1 MGISILGLLCSNNLS
16 LEPKEGY
23 SEETQMLSILD
34 ILRDFGCLGS
44 DLDVVPRVPRESC
57 SLIPSLK
64 EGSRQSQLGHCQT
77 SQREI

>member
-34 ILRDFGCLGS
+34 ILKIL
-44 DLDVVPRVPRESC
+44 VAWEV
-57 SLIPSLK
+57 IWM
-64 EGSRQSQLGHCQT
+64 
-77 SQREI
+77 